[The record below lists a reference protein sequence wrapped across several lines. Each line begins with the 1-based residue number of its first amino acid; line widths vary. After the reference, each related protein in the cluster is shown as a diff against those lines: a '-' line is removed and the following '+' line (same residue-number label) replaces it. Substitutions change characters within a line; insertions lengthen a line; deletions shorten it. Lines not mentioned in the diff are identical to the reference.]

1 MITRPRR
8 PINRVVYH
16 NGQVSDDTGKERFGN
31 RIGMQTYSDRMH
43 ADPDLP
49 VLTVAELAEL
59 VGEGIGA
66 LFPGDLWVEG
76 QVSNLHHAR
85 SGHAYFDLVEPV
97 DQPGAAPTALFSV
110 TLWKGNRP
118 GIERTLAA
126 AGGLALED
134 DLVLRLRADLRFYAP
149 RGRLQLNMT
158 AVDPA
163 FTLGQLAAERD
174 RLLRA
179 LADDGL
185 LDRNAGLSIPLPP
198 LRVGLV
204 TSVGSAAHADFATE
218 LERSGVGF
226 TLLERDTRVQGEGSA
241 LDVAEGLRV
250 VASHRPDVIA
260 LVRGGGSATDLAAFD
275 AEVVAR
281 TIAALDVPVLTG
293 IGHEVDRSVADE
305 VAHTAH
311 KTPTACAAAI
321 VAAARG
327 VLDDLRGLGAAIV
340 VAARRSLDDAAVRGD
355 HLTGR
360 LRQAAGA
367 TLTRQGD
374 RLDVL
379 QARLRRSTGIV
390 AARHGDRLDG
400 LEARLRILD
409 PAAILARGWSI
420 TRTSDGEL
428 VRSVSDVASGE
439 ALRTRLGDGTVASTV
454 D

>member
-1 MITRPRR
+1 
-8 PINRVVYH
+8 
-16 NGQVSDDTGKERFGN
+16 
-31 RIGMQTYSDRMH
+31 
-43 ADPDLP
+43 
-49 VLTVAELAEL
+49 
-59 VGEGIGA
+59 
-66 LFPGDLWVEG
+66 
-76 QVSNLHHAR
+76 
-85 SGHAYFDLVEPV
+85 
-97 DQPGAAPTALFSV
+97 
-110 TLWKGNRP
+110 
-118 GIERTLAA
+118 
-126 AGGLALED
+126 
-134 DLVLRLRADLRFYAP
+134 
-149 RGRLQLNMT
+149 
-158 AVDPA
+158 
-163 FTLGQLAAERD
+163 
-174 RLLRA
+174 
-179 LADDGL
+179 
-185 LDRNAGLSIPLPP
+185 
-198 LRVGLV
+198 
-204 TSVGSAAHADFATE
+204 
-218 LERSGVGF
+218 
-226 TLLERDTRVQGEGSA
+226 
-241 LDVAEGLRV
+241 
-250 VASHRPDVIA
+250 
-260 LVRGGGSATDLAAFD
+260 
-275 AEVVAR
+275 VAR

-321 VAAARG
+321 VVAARG

-355 HLTGR
+355 HFTGR

-374 RLDVL
+374 RLDGL
-379 QARLRRSTGIV
+379 EARLRRSTGIV